1 MKKMNLLVMS
11 LVSAAA
17 LSFSSC
23 SSNDDLGGGAGTQS
37 QVKGFYMTLA
47 VQTPT
52 SNETRTS
59 IENPIPT
66 EDATAE
72 EAAVKNGTFYLVD
85 ANGSVV
91 FSKTL
96 TEADWAGASGAIKNP
111 TTAAKDGKTTLQI
124 EVENVAAG
132 ATYKVYFKAGST
144 NMDTVEPLTIK
155 TGTSKAGVFTATG
168 ITQTFTSTG
177 AFAKP
182 CDTDNNFSM
191 FNQNDATTNGNGY
204 TVTFTDANKVEN
216 NPAKVKYNNTE
227 SESGSAIKIERVTAR
242 VDVPTSTENLLG
254 EYPTNASQAL
264 KNAID
269 DAKKKVSKIE
279 LVRYALSNV
288 TNKTYVMQNWN
299 VADKVWSL
307 AIPTD
312 ATLSQT
318 KDAFGEKYLL
328 KDGGFKA
335 LKGAKNDYIFENN
348 KDEATAMYFEYKVTL
363 DANQFKDA
371 AGELMPADFQDGT
384 FYRYNNVIY
393 TSFAQIMKAYED
405 VTGLFDG
412 KSATDLQTKLAE
424 AKRKPTAE
432 TEKSVETKL
441 AEFREK
447 YGIEVF
453 NEGKTYY
460 KQVIKDNQLSKNV
473 IQRNTI
479 YRLNVNKIFNV
490 GAQVPNGEIDKNG
503 LFYLDVTVTVNPWVL
518 NTQNVE
524 LGD

>member
-23 SSNDDLGGGAGTQS
+23 SSNDDLTGGAGNQS

-52 SNETRTS
+52 SNGTRTS

-66 EDATAE
+66 EDATAV
-72 EAAVKNGTFYLVD
+72 EAAVKSGTFYLVD

-96 TEADWAGASGAIKNP
+96 SNQDWTGAIKDQDGSK
-111 TTAAKDGKTTLQI
+111 KDGKTTLQI
-124 EVENVAAG
+124 QVENVAAG

-144 NMDTVEPLTIK
+144 AMDGVAEPVAAGT
-155 TGTSKAGVFTATG
+155 TGIFTATG
-168 ITQTFTSTG
+168 IEKTFTSTA

-204 TVTFTDANKVEN
+204 TVTFTDANKVETT
-216 NPAKVKYNNTE
+216 PAKVMYNEVE
-227 SESGSAIKIERVTAR
+227 SPIKIERVTAR

-299 VADKVWSL
+299 VANSVWSL

-318 KDAFGEKYLL
+318 KDAFGEKYLF

-335 LKGAKNDYIFENN
+335 WKGAKNDYIFENN

-363 DANQFKDA
+363 DANQFKNA
-371 AGELMPADFQDGT
+371 ASELMPADFQDGT

-393 TSFAQIMKAYED
+393 TSFEQIYNAYAD
-405 VTGLFDG
+405 VAGLFKG
-412 KSATDLQTKLAE
+412 QTAAQLKTELTE
-424 AKRKPTAE
+424 DKKEPTVE
-432 TEKSVETKL
+432 NEKSVETKL
-441 AEFREK
+441 SEFRAK

-460 KQVIKDNQLSKNV
+460 KQVIKDNQLDKNV

-479 YRLNVNKIFNV
+479 YRLQVNKIFNV

-518 NTQNVE
+518 NTQDVE

>member
-23 SSNDDLGGGAGTQS
+23 SSNDDLTGGAGTQS

-52 SNETRTS
+52 SNGTRTS
-59 IENPIPT
+59 IEETTPT
-66 EDATAE
+66 EDATAV

-85 ANGSVV
+85 ANGAVV

-96 TEADWAGASGAIKNP
+96 TGQDWTGAIKDQ
-111 TTAAKDGKTTLQI
+111 AGSQKDGKTTLQI
-124 EVENVAAG
+124 QVENVAAG

-144 NMDTVEPLTIK
+144 NMDTVEPFTIT
-155 TGTSKAGVFTATG
+155 TGTKKTGVFTADG
-168 ITQTFTSTG
+168 IKQTFISTA

-204 TVTFTDANKVEN
+204 TVTFTDANKVETT
-216 NPAKVKYNNTE
+216 PAKVMYNEVE
-227 SESGSAIKIERVTAR
+227 SPIKIERVTAR
-242 VDVPTSTENLLG
+242 VDVPTSTEELLG

-269 DAKKKVSKIE
+269 DAKEKVTKIE

-288 TNKTYVMQNWN
+288 TNKAYVMQNWN
-299 VADKVWSL
+299 VANNVWSL
-307 AIPTD
+307 AIPTG

-348 KDEATAMYFEYKVTL
+348 MSDATAMYFEYKVTL
-363 DANQFKDA
+363 DANQFKNA

-393 TSFAQIMKAYED
+393 TSFEQIMKAYED
-405 VTGLFDG
+405 VTGLFEG
-412 KSATDLQTKLAE
+412 KTAALLKTELE
-424 AKRKPTAE
+424 NAKKVE
-432 TEKSVETKL
+432 TTEGAKDVETKL
-441 AEFREK
+441 SEFRAK

-460 KQVIKDNQLSKNV
+460 KQVIKDNQLDKNV

-479 YRLNVNKIFNV
+479 YRLQVNKIFNI

-518 NTQNVE
+518 NTQDVE

>member
-1 MKKMNLLVMS
+1 MKKMNLLAMS

-85 ANGSVV
+85 EKGSVV

-96 TEADWAGASGAIKNP
+96 SNQDWTGAIKDQDGSK
-111 TTAAKDGKTTLQI
+111 KDGKTTLQI
-124 EVENVAAG
+124 QVENVAAG

-144 NMDTVEPLTIK
+144 AMDGVEEPVAAGT
-155 TGTSKAGVFTATG
+155 TGIFTATG
-168 ITQTFTSTG
+168 IEKTFSSTA

-204 TVTFTDANKVEN
+204 TVKFTDANKVETT
-216 NPAKVKYNNTE
+216 PAKVMYNNTE
-227 SESGSAIKIERVTAR
+227 SAIKIERVTAR
-242 VDVPTSTENLLG
+242 VDVPTSTEELLG
-254 EYPTNASQAL
+254 EYPANASQAL

-269 DAKKKVSKIE
+269 DAKEKVSKIE

-288 TNKTYVMQNWN
+288 TNKTYVMQNWDI
-299 VADKVWSL
+299 VDKVWNL

-318 KDAFGEKYLL
+318 KTDFGEKYLF

-335 LKGAKNDYIFENN
+335 LTGATNDYIFENN
-348 KDEATAMYFEYKVTL
+348 KSDATAMYFEYKVTL
-363 DANQFKDA
+363 DANQFKNA
-371 AGELMPADFQDGT
+371 TGELMPADFQDGT

-393 TSFAQIMKAYED
+393 TSFDQIMKAYAE
-405 VTGLFDG
+405 VAGLFKG
-412 KSATDLQTKLAE
+412 QTADQLKTELTE
-424 AKRKPTAE
+424 DKKEPTVE
-432 TEKSVETKL
+432 SVETKL
-441 AEFREK
+441 AEFRAK

-460 KQVIKDNQLSKNV
+460 KQVITDKQLGKDV

>member
-1 MKKMNLLVMS
+1 MKKMNLLAMS

-66 EDATAE
+66 EDATAV
-72 EAAVKNGTFYLVD
+72 EAAVKSGTFYLVD

-96 TEADWAGASGAIKNP
+96 SNQDWTGAIKDQDGSK
-111 TTAAKDGKTTLQI
+111 KDGKTTLQI

-144 NMDTVEPLTIK
+144 NMDTVEPFTIK

-168 ITQTFTSTG
+168 ITQTFTSTE

-216 NPAKVKYNNTE
+216 NPAKVMYNNAE
-227 SESGSAIKIERVTAR
+227 SAIKIERVTAR

-279 LVRYALSNV
+279 LVRYALSNI
-288 TNKTYVMQNWN
+288 TNKAYVMQNWDI
-299 VADKVWSL
+299 VDKVWNL

-318 KDAFGEKYLL
+318 KTDFGEKYLF
-328 KDGGFKA
+328 KDGGFKDW
-335 LKGAKNDYIFENN
+335 KGAKNDYIFENN

-363 DANQFKDA
+363 DANQFKNA
-371 AGELMPADFQDGT
+371 TGELMPADFQDGT

-393 TSFAQIMKAYED
+393 TSFDQIKKAYAE
-405 VTGLFDG
+405 VAGLFDG
-412 KSATDLQTKLAE
+412 KSATDLQTELAK
-424 AKRKPTAE
+424 AKRKPTVE
-432 TEKSVETKL
+432 NEKSVETKL
-441 AEFREK
+441 AEFRAN

-460 KQVIKDNQLSKNV
+460 KQVIKDNQLDKNV

-479 YRLNVNKIFNV
+479 YRLQVNKIFNI

>member
-23 SSNDDLGGGAGTQS
+23 SSNDDLTGDAGTQS

-52 SNETRTS
+52 SNGTRTS
-59 IENPIPT
+59 IEETTPT
-66 EDATAE
+66 EDATAV

-85 ANGSVV
+85 ANGAVV

-96 TEADWAGASGAIKNP
+96 TGQDWTGAIKDQ
-111 TTAAKDGKTTLQI
+111 AGSQKDGKTTLQI
-124 EVENVAAG
+124 QVENVAAG

-144 NMDTVEPLTIK
+144 NMDTVEPFTIT
-155 TGTSKAGVFTATG
+155 TGTKKTGVFTADG
-168 ITQTFTSTG
+168 IKQTFTSTA

-204 TVTFTDANKVEN
+204 TVTFTDANKVETT
-216 NPAKVKYNNTE
+216 PAKVMYNEVE
-227 SESGSAIKIERVTAR
+227 SPIKIERVTAR

-269 DAKKKVSKIE
+269 DAKKKVTKIE

-288 TNKTYVMQNWN
+288 TNKAYVMQNWN
-299 VADKVWSL
+299 VANNVWSL
-307 AIPTD
+307 AIPTG

-348 KDEATAMYFEYKVTL
+348 MSDATAMYFEYKVTL
-363 DANQFKDA
+363 DANQFKNA

-405 VTGLFDG
+405 VTGLFEG
-412 KSATDLQTKLAE
+412 KTAAQLKTELNE
-424 AKRKPTAE
+424 AKKEPTAE

-441 AEFREK
+441 SEFRAK

-460 KQVIKDNQLSKNV
+460 KQVITDNQLSKNV

-479 YRLNVNKIFNV
+479 YRLQVNKIFNV

-518 NTQNVE
+518 NTQDVE

>member
-1 MKKMNLLVMS
+1 MNLLAMS

-23 SSNDDLGGGAGTQS
+23 SNNDDLGGGAGTQS

-52 SNETRTS
+52 SNGTRTS

-66 EDATAE
+66 EDATAV

-96 TEADWAGASGAIKNP
+96 TGQDWTGAIKGQ
-111 TTAAKDGKTTLQI
+111 TGSQKDGRTTLQI
-124 EVENVAAG
+124 QVENVAAG

-144 NMDTVEPLTIK
+144 NMDTVEPFTIT
-155 TGTSKAGVFTATG
+155 TGTKKTGVFTADG
-168 ITQTFTSTG
+168 ITQTFTSTA

-204 TVTFTDANKVEN
+204 TVTFTDANKVETT
-216 NPAKVKYNNTE
+216 PAKVMYNEVE
-227 SESGSAIKIERVTAR
+227 SPIKIERVTAR
-242 VDVPTSTENLLG
+242 VDVPTSTENLLA

-269 DAKKKVSKIE
+269 DAKKKVTKIE

-288 TNKTYVMQNWN
+288 TNKAYVMQNWN
-299 VADKVWSL
+299 VANNVWSL
-307 AIPTD
+307 AIPTG

-348 KDEATAMYFEYKVTL
+348 MPDATAMYFEYKVTL
-363 DANQFKDA
+363 DANQFKNA

-393 TSFAQIMKAYED
+393 TSFEQIMKAYED
-405 VTGLFDG
+405 VTGLFEG
-412 KSATDLQTKLAE
+412 KTAAQLKTELE
-424 AKRKPTAE
+424 NAKKVE
-432 TEKSVETKL
+432 TTEGAKDVETKL
-441 AEFREK
+441 SEFRAK

-460 KQVIKDNQLSKNV
+460 KQVIKDNQLDKNV

-479 YRLNVNKIFNV
+479 YRLQVNKIFNV

-518 NTQNVE
+518 NVQGVE

>member
-1 MKKMNLLVMS
+1 MNLLVMS

-23 SSNDDLGGGAGTQS
+23 SSNDDLTGGAGTQS

-52 SNETRTS
+52 SNGTRTS
-59 IENPIPT
+59 IENPIPK
-66 EDATAE
+66 EDATAA

-85 ANGSVV
+85 ANGAVV

-96 TEADWAGASGAIKNP
+96 TGQDWTGAIKGQ
-111 TTAAKDGKTTLQI
+111 TGSQKDGRTTLQI
-124 EVENVAAG
+124 QVENVAAG

-144 NMDTVEPLTIK
+144 NMDTVEPFTIT
-155 TGTSKAGVFTATG
+155 TGTKKTGVFTADG
-168 ITQTFTSTG
+168 ITQTFTSTA

-204 TVTFTDANKVEN
+204 TVTFTDANKVETT
-216 NPAKVKYNNTE
+216 PAKVMYNEVE
-227 SESGSAIKIERVTAR
+227 SPIKIERVTAR
-242 VDVPTSTENLLG
+242 VDVPTSTENLLA

-269 DAKKKVSKIE
+269 DAKEKVSKIE

-288 TNKTYVMQNWN
+288 TNKAYVMQNWN
-299 VADKVWSL
+299 VANNVWSL
-307 AIPTD
+307 AIPTG

-335 LKGAKNDYIFENN
+335 VKGAKNDYIFENN

-363 DANQFKDA
+363 DANQFKNA

-393 TSFAQIMKAYED
+393 TSFEQIMKAYED
-405 VTGLFDG
+405 VTGLFEG
-412 KSATDLQTKLAE
+412 KTAAQLKTELE
-424 AKRKPTAE
+424 NAKKVE
-432 TEKSVETKL
+432 TTEGAKDVETKL
-441 AEFREK
+441 SEFRAK

-460 KQVIKDNQLSKNV
+460 KQVITDNQLSKNV

-479 YRLNVNKIFNV
+479 YRLQVNKIFNV

>member
-23 SSNDDLGGGAGTQS
+23 SSNDDLGGGAGTQQS

-52 SNETRTS
+52 SNGTRTS
-59 IENPIPT
+59 INDVPK
-66 EDATAE
+66 EDATAV

-85 ANGSVV
+85 ANGAVV

-96 TEADWAGASGAIKNP
+96 TGQDWTGAIKDQ
-111 TTAAKDGKTTLQI
+111 AGSQKDGKTTLQI
-124 EVENVAAG
+124 QVENVAAG

-144 NMDTVEPLTIK
+144 NMDTVEPFTIT
-155 TGTSKAGVFTATG
+155 TGTKKTGVFTADG
-168 ITQTFTSTG
+168 ITQTFTSTA

-204 TVTFTDANKVEN
+204 TVTFTDANKVETT
-216 NPAKVKYNNTE
+216 PAKVMYNNE
-227 SESGSAIKIERVTAR
+227 ESAIKIERVTAR
-242 VDVPTSTENLLG
+242 VDVPTSTEELLG
-254 EYPTNASQAL
+254 EYPANASQAL

-269 DAKKKVSKIE
+269 DAKKKVTKIE

-288 TNKTYVMQNWN
+288 TNKAYVMQNWN
-299 VADKVWSL
+299 VANNVWSL
-307 AIPTD
+307 AIPTG

-348 KDEATAMYFEYKVTL
+348 MSDATAMYFEYKVTL
-363 DANQFKDA
+363 DANQFKNA

-393 TSFAQIMKAYED
+393 TSFEQIMKAYED
-405 VTGLFDG
+405 VTGLFQG
-412 KSATDLQTKLAE
+412 KSATDLQEELAE
-424 AKRKPTAE
+424 AKKESTADIV
-432 TEKSVETKL
+432 KSVETKL
-441 AEFREK
+441 SEFRAK

-460 KQVIKDNQLSKNV
+460 KQVIKDNQLDKNV

-479 YRLNVNKIFNV
+479 YRLQVNKIFNV

-503 LFYLDVTVTVNPWVL
+503 MFYLDVTVTVNPWVL

>member
-1 MKKMNLLVMS
+1 MNLLVMS

-23 SSNDDLGGGAGTQS
+23 SSNDDLTGGAGTQS

-52 SNETRTS
+52 SNGTRTS
-59 IENPIPT
+59 IEETTPT
-66 EDATAE
+66 EDATAV

-85 ANGSVV
+85 ANGAVV

-96 TEADWAGASGAIKNP
+96 TGQDWTGAIKDQ
-111 TTAAKDGKTTLQI
+111 AGSQKDGKTTLQI
-124 EVENVAAG
+124 QVENVAAG

-144 NMDTVEPLTIK
+144 NMDTVEPFTIT
-155 TGTSKAGVFTATG
+155 TGTKKTGVFTADG
-168 ITQTFTSTG
+168 ITQTFTSTA

-204 TVTFTDANKVEN
+204 TVTFTDANKVETT
-216 NPAKVKYNNTE
+216 PAKVMYNNE
-227 SESGSAIKIERVTAR
+227 ESAIKIERVTAR
-242 VDVPTSTENLLG
+242 VDVPTSTEKLLG
-254 EYPTNASQAL
+254 EYPANASQAL

-269 DAKKKVSKIE
+269 DAKEKVSKIE

-288 TNKTYVMQNWN
+288 TNKAYVMQNWN
-299 VADKVWSL
+299 VANNVWSL
-307 AIPTD
+307 AIPTG

-363 DANQFKDA
+363 DANKFKNA

-393 TSFAQIMKAYED
+393 TSFEQIMKAYED
-405 VTGLFDG
+405 VTGLFEG
-412 KSATDLQTKLAE
+412 KTAAQLKTELE
-424 AKRKPTAE
+424 NAKKVE
-432 TEKSVETKL
+432 TTEGAKDVETKL
-441 AEFREK
+441 SEFRAK

-460 KQVIKDNQLSKNV
+460 KQVIKDNQLDKNV

-479 YRLNVNKIFNV
+479 YRLQVNKIFNV

-518 NTQNVE
+518 NTQDVE

>member
-1 MKKMNLLVMS
+1 MNLLVMS

-23 SSNDDLGGGAGTQS
+23 SSNDDLTGGAGTQS

-52 SNETRTS
+52 SNGTRTS
-59 IENPIPT
+59 INDVPK
-66 EDATAE
+66 EDATAV

-85 ANGSVV
+85 ANGAVV

-96 TEADWAGASGAIKNP
+96 TGQDWTGAIKDQ
-111 TTAAKDGKTTLQI
+111 AGSQKDGKTTLQI
-124 EVENVAAG
+124 QVENVAAG

-144 NMDTVEPLTIK
+144 NMDTVEPFTIT
-155 TGTSKAGVFTATG
+155 TGTKKTGVFTADG
-168 ITQTFTSTG
+168 IKQTFTSTA

-204 TVTFTDANKVEN
+204 TVTFTDANKVETT
-216 NPAKVKYNNTE
+216 PAKVMYNEVE
-227 SESGSAIKIERVTAR
+227 SPIKIERVTAR
-242 VDVPTSTENLLG
+242 VDVPTSTEELLG
-254 EYPTNASQAL
+254 EYPANASQAL

-269 DAKKKVSKIE
+269 DAKKKVTKIE

-288 TNKTYVMQNWN
+288 TNKAYVMQNWN
-299 VADKVWSL
+299 VANYVWSL
-307 AIPTD
+307 AIPTG
-312 ATLSQT
+312 AKLSQT

-348 KDEATAMYFEYKVTL
+348 MSDATAMYFEYKVTL
-363 DANQFKDA
+363 DANQFKNA

-393 TSFAQIMKAYED
+393 TSFDQIMKAYED
-405 VTGLFDG
+405 VTGLFQG
-412 KSATDLQTKLAE
+412 QTAGQLQEELAE
-424 AKRKPTAE
+424 AKKEPTAD

-441 AEFREK
+441 SEFRAK

-460 KQVIKDNQLSKNV
+460 KQVITDNQLSKNV

-479 YRLNVNKIFNV
+479 YRLQVNKIFNV

-503 LFYLDVTVTVNPWVL
+503 MFYLDVTVTVNPWVL
-518 NTQNVE
+518 NTQDVE

>member
-23 SSNDDLGGGAGTQS
+23 SSNDDLTRGGAGTQS

-52 SNETRTS
+52 SNGTRTS

-66 EDATAE
+66 EDATAV
-72 EAAVKNGTFYLVD
+72 EAAVKTGTFYLVD
-85 ANGSVV
+85 SKGTVV

-96 TEADWAGASGAIKNP
+96 TAQDWSGAVKDQ
-111 TTAAKDGKTTLQI
+111 ADSKKDGKTTLQI
-124 EVENVAAG
+124 QVENVAAG

-144 NMDTVEPLTIK
+144 AMDGVAEPVAAGT
-155 TGTSKAGVFTATG
+155 TGIFTATG
-168 ITQTFTSTG
+168 IEKTFTAAT
-177 AFAKP
+177 AFDKTCAG
-182 CDTDNNFSM
+182 DNNFSM
-191 FNQNDATTNGNGY
+191 FNQNDGTTNGNGY
-204 TVTFTDANKVEN
+204 TVQFTDDNKVATT
-216 NPAKVKYNNTE
+216 PAKVKYNNVK
-227 SESGSAIKIERVTAR
+227 SAIKIERVTAR
-242 VDVPTSTENLLG
+242 VDVPTSATKLTTEEL
-254 EYPTNASQAL
+254 PSTASQAL
-264 KNAID
+264 KNAVK
-269 DAKKKVSKIE
+269 DAKNKVKNIE
-279 LVRYALSNV
+279 LVSYALSNV
-288 TNKTYVMQNWN
+288 TNKTYVMQTWI
-299 VADKVWSL
+299 DKNL
-307 AIPTD
+307 TIPEGV
-312 ATLSQT
+312 TLSQPKT
-318 KDAFGEKYLL
+318 AFGTKYLL
-328 KDGGFKA
+328 DATCFKPLA
-335 LKGAKNDYIFENN
+335 TATNDYIFENN
-348 KDEATAMYFEYKVTL
+348 KAGEEATAMYFEYKVTL
-363 DANQFKDA
+363 DGTKFE
-371 AGELMPADFQDGT
+371 GPADSDDGT

-393 TSFAQIMKAYED
+393 TSFAQIYKAYAE
-405 VTGLFDG
+405 VAGLFEG
-412 KSATDLQTKLAE
+412 KTAKALKDELTE
-424 AKRKPTAE
+424 AKKAPTAK

-441 AEFREK
+441 SEFRAK

-460 KQVIKDNQLSKNV
+460 KQVITDKQLGKDV

-518 NTQNVE
+518 NTQDVT

>member
-1 MKKMNLLVMS
+1 MNLLAMS

-66 EDATAE
+66 EDATAV
-72 EAAVKNGTFYLVD
+72 EAAVKSGTFYLVD

-96 TEADWAGASGAIKNP
+96 SNQDWTGAIKDQDGSK
-111 TTAAKDGKTTLQI
+111 KDGKTTLQI

-144 NMDTVEPLTIK
+144 NMDTVEPITIT
-155 TGTSKAGVFTATG
+155 TGTKKTGVFTVDG

-204 TVTFTDANKVEN
+204 TVKFTDANKVETT
-216 NPAKVKYNNTE
+216 PAKVMYNNTE
-227 SESGSAIKIERVTAR
+227 SAIKIERVTAR
-242 VDVPTSTENLLG
+242 VDVPTSAEAITG
-254 EYPTNASQAL
+254 EYPANASQAL

-269 DAKKKVSKIE
+269 DANKKVTKIE
-279 LVRYALSNV
+279 LVRYALSNI
-288 TNKTYVMQNWN
+288 TNKAYVMQNWD
-299 VADKVWSL
+299 VANSVWSL

-318 KDAFGEKYLL
+318 KDAFGEKYLF

-335 LKGAKNDYIFENN
+335 LTGATNDYIFENN
-348 KDEATAMYFEYKVTL
+348 KSDATAMYFEYKVTL
-363 DANQFKDA
+363 DANQFKNA
-371 AGELMPADFQDGT
+371 AVAVVKRSAFSNLFSEPNSPA
-384 FYRYNNVIY
+384 
-393 TSFAQIMKAYED
+393 
-405 VTGLFDG
+405 GL
-412 KSATDLQTKLAE
+412 
-424 AKRKPTAE
+424 
-432 TEKSVETKL
+432 
-441 AEFREK
+441 
-447 YGIEVF
+447 
-453 NEGKTYY
+453 
-460 KQVIKDNQLSKNV
+460 
-473 IQRNTI
+473 
-479 YRLNVNKIFNV
+479 
-490 GAQVPNGEIDKNG
+490 
-503 LFYLDVTVTVNPWVL
+503 
-518 NTQNVE
+518 
-524 LGD
+524 

>member
-1 MKKMNLLVMS
+1 MS

-23 SSNDDLGGGAGTQS
+23 SSNDDLTGGAGTQS

-52 SNETRTS
+52 SNGTRTS
-59 IENPIPT
+59 IENPIPK
-66 EDATAE
+66 EDATAA

-85 ANGSVV
+85 ANGAVV

-96 TEADWAGASGAIKNP
+96 TGQDWTGAIKGQ
-111 TTAAKDGKTTLQI
+111 TGSQKDGRTTLQI
-124 EVENVAAG
+124 QVENVAAG

-144 NMDTVEPLTIK
+144 NMDTVEPFTIT
-155 TGTSKAGVFTATG
+155 TGTKKTGVFTADG
-168 ITQTFTSTG
+168 ITQTFTSTA

-204 TVTFTDANKVEN
+204 TVTFTDANKVETT
-216 NPAKVKYNNTE
+216 PAKVMYNEVE
-227 SESGSAIKIERVTAR
+227 SPIKIERVTAR

-269 DAKKKVSKIE
+269 DAKKKVTKIE

-299 VADKVWSL
+299 VANRVWSL

-335 LKGAKNDYIFENN
+335 MKGATNDYIFENN
-348 KDEATAMYFEYKVTL
+348 MSDATAMYFEYKVTL
-363 DANQFKDA
+363 DANQFKNA

-405 VTGLFDG
+405 VTGLFEG
-412 KSATDLQTKLAE
+412 KTAAQLKTELE
-424 AKRKPTAE
+424 NAKKVE
-432 TEKSVETKL
+432 TTEGAKDVETKL
-441 AEFREK
+441 SEFRAK

-460 KQVIKDNQLSKNV
+460 KQVITDNQLSKNV

-479 YRLNVNKIFNV
+479 YRLQVNKIFNV

-518 NTQNVE
+518 NTQDVE

>member
-1 MKKMNLLVMS
+1 MKKMNLLAMS

-23 SSNDDLGGGAGTQS
+23 SSNDDLTGGAGTQQS

-52 SNETRTS
+52 SNGTRTS
-59 IENPIPT
+59 IDRVPT
-66 EDATAE
+66 EDATAV

-85 ANGSVV
+85 SKGTVV

-96 TEADWAGASGAIKNP
+96 TAQDWSGAVKDV
-111 TTAAKDGKTTLQI
+111 ADSKKDGRTTLQI
-124 EVENVAAG
+124 QVENVAAG

-144 NMDTVEPLTIK
+144 NMDTVEPFTIT
-155 TGTSKAGVFTATG
+155 TGTSKSGVFTVDG
-168 ITQTFTSTG
+168 IKQTFTAQNPFDKTCAG
-177 AFAKP
+177 
-182 CDTDNNFSM
+182 DNNFSM

-204 TVTFTDANKVEN
+204 TVTFTDANKVETT
-216 NPAKVKYNNTE
+216 PAKVMYGNAE
-227 SESGSAIKIERVTAR
+227 SAIKIERVTAR
-242 VDVPTSTENLLG
+242 VDVPTSTEALLG
-254 EYPTNASQAL
+254 EYPANASQAL

-269 DAKKKVSKIE
+269 DAKKKVTKIE

-288 TNKTYVMQNWN
+288 TNKTYVMQNWD
-299 VADKVWSL
+299 VVDKVYNL
-307 AIPTD
+307 AIPTG

-335 LKGAKNDYIFENN
+335 MKGATNDYIFENN

-363 DANQFKDA
+363 DANQFKNA
-371 AGELMPADFQDGT
+371 AGELMPADFEDGT

-393 TSFAQIMKAYED
+393 TSFDQIMKAYED
-405 VTGLFDG
+405 VTGLFQG
-412 KSATDLQTKLAE
+412 KSATDLQEELAE
-424 AKRKPTAE
+424 AKTEPKAD

-441 AEFREK
+441 SEFRDK

-460 KQVIKDNQLSKNV
+460 KQVITDNQLGKDV

-479 YRLNVNKIFNV
+479 YRLQVNKIFNV

-503 LFYLDVTVTVNPWVL
+503 MFYLDVTVTVNPWVL
-518 NTQNVE
+518 NTQDVE

>member
-23 SSNDDLGGGAGTQS
+23 SSNDDLAGGGSGNQS

-52 SNETRTS
+52 SNGTRTS
-59 IENPIPT
+59 IVKPT

-85 ANGSVV
+85 ANGAVV

-96 TEADWAGASGAIKNP
+96 SAADWAGASGAIKDP
-111 TTAAKDGKTTLQI
+111 TTTAKDGKTTLKI

-132 ATYKVYFKAGST
+132 ATYRVYFKAGST
-144 NMDTVEPLTIK
+144 PMDAVEPITIA
-155 TGTSKAGVFTATG
+155 TGTSKTGIFTATG
-168 ITQTFTSTG
+168 ITQTFTANTC
-177 AFAKP
+177 AVAN
-182 CDTDNNFSM
+182 DFSM
-191 FNQNDATTNGNGY
+191 FNQNDKTNKGNGY
-204 TVTFTDANKVEN
+204 TVTFTNKNKEGADN
-216 NPAKVKYNNTE
+216 FEPAEVKYE
-227 SESGSAIKIERVTAR
+227 GQVAPIKIERVTAR
-242 VDVPTSTENLLG
+242 VDVPTSKEKLAG
-254 EYPTNASQAL
+254 EYPANATQAL

-288 TNKTYVMQNWN
+288 TNKTYVMQNWD
-299 VADKVWSL
+299 VAGQVWNL
-307 AIPTD
+307 AIPKD

-328 KDGGFKA
+328 KDGGFKP
-335 LKGAKNDYIFENN
+335 LKDAKNDYIFENN

-363 DANQFKDA
+363 DGTKFE
-371 AGELMPADFQDGT
+371 GTADCTDGT

-393 TSFAQIMKAYED
+393 TSFAQIMKAYKD
-405 VTGLFDG
+405 VTGLFEG
-412 KSATDLQTKLAE
+412 KTADQLKTELAE
-424 AKRKPTAE
+424 AKKEPTAK

-441 AEFREK
+441 AEFRAK

-460 KQVIKDNQLSKNV
+460 KQVIKDNQLDKNV

-479 YRLNVNKIFNV
+479 YRLQVNKIFNV

-518 NTQNVE
+518 NVQGVE

>member
-52 SNETRTS
+52 SNGTRTS

-85 ANGSVV
+85 ANGAVV

-96 TEADWAGASGAIKNP
+96 TGQDWKGAIKDQ
-111 TTAAKDGKTTLQI
+111 ADSKKDGTTTLKI

-144 NMDTVEPLTIK
+144 KMDIVEPFTIP
-155 TGTSKAGVFTATG
+155 TGTSKTG
-168 ITQTFTSTG
+168 IFTVDGIKQTFT
-177 AFAKP
+177 AQKP
-182 CDTDNNFSM
+182 FDKTCAEDNNFSM

-204 TVTFTDANKVEN
+204 TVKFTNQNKEGAKDFK
-216 NPAKVKYNNTE
+216 PAEVKYGDKT
-227 SESGSAIKIERVTAR
+227 APIKIERVTAR
-242 VDVPTSTENLLG
+242 VDVPTSASTLTTEPL
-254 EYPTNASQAL
+254 PADASPAL
-264 KNAID
+264 KKAVD
-269 DAKKKVSKIE
+269 DAKEKVSKIE

-288 TNKTYVMQNWN
+288 TNKTYVMQNWD
-299 VADKVWSL
+299 VANDVWSL

-335 LKGAKNDYIFENN
+335 LTGATNDYIFENN
-348 KDEATAMYFEYKVTL
+348 NSDATAMYFEYKVTL
-363 DANQFKDA
+363 NEDLAKE
-371 AGELMPADFQDGT
+371 GVADFTDGT
-384 FYRYNNVIY
+384 FYRYNNKIY
-393 TSFAQIMKAYED
+393 TSFEQIYNAYAE
-405 VTGLFDG
+405 VAGLFEG
-412 KSATDLQTKLAE
+412 KSAAEMKTALTE
-424 AKRKPTAE
+424 AKTEPTVE
-432 TEKSVETKL
+432 TENSVETKL
-441 AEFREK
+441 ADFRAK

-453 NEGKTYY
+453 NKGLTYY
-460 KQVIKDNQLSKNV
+460 KQVIKDNQLNKNV

-479 YRLNVNKIFNV
+479 YRLQVNKIFNV

-518 NTQNVE
+518 NTQDVT

>member
-1 MKKMNLLVMS
+1 MNLLVMS

-23 SSNDDLGGGAGTQS
+23 SSNDDLTGGAGTQS

-52 SNETRTS
+52 SNGTRTS

-66 EDATAE
+66 EDATAV

-85 ANGSVV
+85 ANGAVV

-96 TEADWAGASGAIKNP
+96 TGQDWTGAIKDQ
-111 TTAAKDGKTTLQI
+111 AGSQKDGKTTLQI
-124 EVENVAAG
+124 QVENVAAG

-144 NMDTVEPLTIK
+144 NMDTVEPFTIT
-155 TGTSKAGVFTATG
+155 TGTKKTGVFTADG
-168 ITQTFTSTG
+168 ITQTFTSTA

-204 TVTFTDANKVEN
+204 TVTFTDANKVETT
-216 NPAKVKYNNTE
+216 PAKVMYNEVE
-227 SESGSAIKIERVTAR
+227 SPIKIERVTAR
-242 VDVPTSTENLLG
+242 VDVPTSTEELLG
-254 EYPTNASQAL
+254 EYPANASQAL

-269 DAKKKVSKIE
+269 DAKKKVTKIE

-288 TNKTYVMQNWN
+288 TNKAYVMQNWN
-299 VADKVWSL
+299 VANNVWSL
-307 AIPTD
+307 AIPTG

-348 KDEATAMYFEYKVTL
+348 MSDATAMYFEYKVTL
-363 DANQFKDA
+363 DANQFKNA

-393 TSFAQIMKAYED
+393 TSFEQIMKAYED
-405 VTGLFDG
+405 VAGLFEG
-412 KSATDLQTKLAE
+412 KTAAQLKTELE
-424 AKRKPTAE
+424 NAKKVE
-432 TEKSVETKL
+432 TTEGAKDVETKL
-441 AEFREK
+441 SEFRAK

-460 KQVIKDNQLSKNV
+460 KQVIKDNQLDKNV

-479 YRLNVNKIFNV
+479 YRLQVNKIFNV

-518 NTQNVE
+518 NVQGVE

>member
-23 SSNDDLGGGAGTQS
+23 SSNDDLTGGAGNQS

-52 SNETRTS
+52 SNGTRTS

-66 EDATAE
+66 EDATAA

-85 ANGSVV
+85 TNGAVV

-96 TEADWAGASGAIKNP
+96 TGQDWTGAIKDQ
-111 TTAAKDGKTTLQI
+111 TGSQKDGKTTLKI

-144 NMDTVEPLTIK
+144 NMDTVEPFTIT
-155 TGTSKAGVFTATG
+155 TGTSKTGVFTTTG
-168 ITQTFTSTG
+168 ITQTFTSTS

-182 CDTDNNFSM
+182 CDTDNDFSM

-204 TVTFTDANKVEN
+204 TVTFTDANKVETT
-216 NPAKVKYNNTE
+216 PAKVMYNNVE
-227 SESGSAIKIERVTAR
+227 SAIKIERVTAR
-242 VDVPTSTENLLG
+242 VDVPTSTEALLG
-254 EYPTNASQAL
+254 EYPANASQAL

-299 VADKVWSL
+299 VANNVWSL

-312 ATLSQT
+312 AKLSQT

-335 LKGAKNDYIFENN
+335 LNGATNDYIFENN

-363 DANQFKDA
+363 DGNKFEGK
-371 AGELMPADFQDGT
+371 ADCTDGT

-393 TSFAQIMKAYED
+393 TSFEQIMKAYED
-405 VTGLFDG
+405 VAGLFEG
-412 KSATDLQTKLAE
+412 KTAAQLKSELEK
-424 AKRKPTAE
+424 AKEVEGAKD
-432 TEKSVETKL
+432 VETKL
-441 AEFREK
+441 SEFRAK

-460 KQVIKDNQLSKNV
+460 KQVIKDNQLDKNV

-479 YRLNVNKIFNV
+479 YRLKVNKIFNV

>member
-23 SSNDDLGGGAGTQS
+23 SSNDDLTGGAGTQS

-52 SNETRTS
+52 SNGTRTS

-66 EDATAE
+66 EDATAA

-85 ANGSVV
+85 ANGAVV

-96 TEADWAGASGAIKNP
+96 TGQDWTGAIKDQ
-111 TTAAKDGKTTLQI
+111 AGSQKDGKTTLQI
-124 EVENVAAG
+124 QVENVAAG

-144 NMDTVEPLTIK
+144 NMDTVEPFTIT
-155 TGTSKAGVFTATG
+155 TGTKKTGVFTADG
-168 ITQTFTSTG
+168 IKQTFTSTA

-204 TVTFTDANKVEN
+204 TVTFTDANKVETT
-216 NPAKVKYNNTE
+216 PAKVMYNEVE
-227 SESGSAIKIERVTAR
+227 SPIKIERVTAR
-242 VDVPTSTENLLG
+242 VDVPTSTEKLLG
-254 EYPTNASQAL
+254 EYPANASQAL

-269 DAKKKVSKIE
+269 DAKKKVTKIE

-288 TNKTYVMQNWN
+288 TNKAYVMQNWN
-299 VADKVWSL
+299 VANNVWSL
-307 AIPTD
+307 AIPTG

-363 DANQFKDA
+363 DANKFKNA

-393 TSFAQIMKAYED
+393 TSFEQIMKAYED
-405 VTGLFDG
+405 VTGLFEG
-412 KSATDLQTKLAE
+412 KTAAQLKTELAE
-424 AKRKPTAE
+424 AKKEPTAE

-441 AEFREK
+441 SEFRAK

-460 KQVIKDNQLSKNV
+460 KQVITDNQLSKNV

-479 YRLNVNKIFNV
+479 YRLQVNKIFNV

-518 NTQNVE
+518 NTQDVE

>member
-23 SSNDDLGGGAGTQS
+23 SSNDDLTGGAGTQS

-52 SNETRTS
+52 SNGTRTS

-85 ANGSVV
+85 ANGAIV

-96 TEADWAGASGAIKNP
+96 TGQDWTGAIKGQTGSQKN
-111 TTAAKDGKTTLQI
+111 GKTTLQI
-124 EVENVAAG
+124 QVENVAAG

-144 NMDTVEPLTIK
+144 NMDTVEPFTIT
-155 TGTSKAGVFTATG
+155 TGTKKTGVFTVDG
-168 ITQTFTSTG
+168 IKQTFTAQNPFDKTCAG
-177 AFAKP
+177 DK
-182 CDTDNNFSM
+182 NFSM

-204 TVTFTDANKVEN
+204 TVTFTDANKVETT
-216 NPAKVKYNNTE
+216 PAKVMYNEVE
-227 SESGSAIKIERVTAR
+227 SPIKIERVTAR
-242 VDVPTSTENLLG
+242 VDVPTSTENLLA

-269 DAKKKVSKIE
+269 DAKKKVTKIE

-288 TNKTYVMQNWN
+288 TNKAYVMQNWN
-299 VADKVWSL
+299 VANNVWSL
-307 AIPTD
+307 AIPTG

-348 KDEATAMYFEYKVTL
+348 MSDATAMYFEYKVTL
-363 DANQFKDA
+363 DANQFKNA

-393 TSFAQIMKAYED
+393 TSFEQIMKAYED
-405 VTGLFDG
+405 VTGLFEG
-412 KSATDLQTKLAE
+412 KTAAQLKTELE
-424 AKRKPTAE
+424 NAKKVE
-432 TEKSVETKL
+432 TTEGAKDVETKL
-441 AEFREK
+441 SEFRAK

-460 KQVIKDNQLSKNV
+460 KQVITDNQLSKNV

-479 YRLNVNKIFNV
+479 YRLQVNKIFNV

-518 NTQNVE
+518 NVQGVE

>member
-52 SNETRTS
+52 SNGTRTAL
-59 IENPIPT
+59 PDGT
-66 EDATAE
+66 DKREDATAV

-111 TTAAKDGKTTLQI
+111 TTAAKDGKTTLKI

-144 NMDTVEPLTIK
+144 VMDKVEPFTIT
-155 TGTSKAGVFTATG
+155 TGTSKAGIFTAEG
-168 ITQTFTSTG
+168 IKQTFT
-177 AFAKP
+177 APKP
-182 CDTDNNFSM
+182 FDKTCAVDNNFSM
-191 FNQNDATTNGNGY
+191 FNQNDATRDGNGY
-204 TVTFTDANKVEN
+204 TVTFTNANKEGADN
-216 NPAKVKYNNTE
+216 FAPAEVKYDGKT
-227 SESGSAIKIERVTAR
+227 APIKIERVTAR
-242 VDVPTSTENLLG
+242 VDVPTSAETLEG
-254 EYPTNASQAL
+254 KYPANASQAL

-269 DAKKKVSKIE
+269 DAKKKVTKIE
-279 LVRYALSNV
+279 LVQYALSNV

-299 VADKVWSL
+299 KAESGWSL
-307 AIPTD
+307 LIPGD
-312 ATLSQT
+312 ATLSKT
-318 KDAFGEKYLL
+318 KTDFGEKYLF
-328 KDGGFKA
+328 KDGGFKD
-335 LKGAKNDYIFENN
+335 LKGATNDYIFENN

-363 DANQFKDA
+363 DGTKFE
-371 AGELMPADFQDGT
+371 GTADFTDGT

-393 TSFAQIMKAYED
+393 TSFAQILKAYKD
-405 VTGLFDG
+405 VAGLFEG
-412 KSATDLQTKLAE
+412 KSATDLQKELKE
-424 AKRKPTAE
+424 AKTKPTAE

-441 AEFREK
+441 SEFRAK

-460 KQVIKDNQLSKNV
+460 KQVITDNQLSKNV

-518 NTQNVE
+518 NVQNVQ

>member
-23 SSNDDLGGGAGTQS
+23 SSNDDLTGGAGTQS

-52 SNETRTS
+52 SNGTRTS
-59 IENPIPT
+59 IENPIPK
-66 EDATAE
+66 EDATAA

-85 ANGSVV
+85 ANGAVV

-96 TEADWAGASGAIKNP
+96 TGQDWTGAIKGQ
-111 TTAAKDGKTTLQI
+111 TGSQKDGRTTLQI
-124 EVENVAAG
+124 QVENVAAG

-144 NMDTVEPLTIK
+144 NMDTVEPFTIT
-155 TGTSKAGVFTATG
+155 TGTKKTGVFTADG
-168 ITQTFTSTG
+168 ITQTFTSTA

-204 TVTFTDANKVEN
+204 TVTFTDANKVETT
-216 NPAKVKYNNTE
+216 PAKVMYNEVE
-227 SESGSAIKIERVTAR
+227 SPIKIERVTAR
-242 VDVPTSTENLLG
+242 VDVPTSTENLLA

-269 DAKKKVSKIE
+269 DAKEKVSKIE

-288 TNKTYVMQNWN
+288 TNKAYVMQNWN
-299 VADKVWSL
+299 VANNVWSL
-307 AIPTD
+307 AIPTG

-335 LKGAKNDYIFENN
+335 LKGC
-348 KDEATAMYFEYKVTL
+348 
-363 DANQFKDA
+363 
-371 AGELMPADFQDGT
+371 
-384 FYRYNNVIY
+384 
-393 TSFAQIMKAYED
+393 
-405 VTGLFDG
+405 
-412 KSATDLQTKLAE
+412 
-424 AKRKPTAE
+424 
-432 TEKSVETKL
+432 
-441 AEFREK
+441 
-447 YGIEVF
+447 
-453 NEGKTYY
+453 
-460 KQVIKDNQLSKNV
+460 
-473 IQRNTI
+473 
-479 YRLNVNKIFNV
+479 
-490 GAQVPNGEIDKNG
+490 
-503 LFYLDVTVTVNPWVL
+503 
-518 NTQNVE
+518 
-524 LGD
+524 

>member
-23 SSNDDLGGGAGTQS
+23 SSNDDLTGGAGTQS

-52 SNETRTS
+52 SNGTRTS

-85 ANGSVV
+85 ANGAVV

-96 TEADWAGASGAIKNP
+96 TGQDWTGAIKGQTGSQKN
-111 TTAAKDGKTTLQI
+111 GKTTLQI
-124 EVENVAAG
+124 QVENVAAG

-144 NMDTVEPLTIK
+144 NMDTVEPFTIT
-155 TGTSKAGVFTATG
+155 TGTKKTGVFTVDG
-168 ITQTFTSTG
+168 IKQTFTAQNPFDKTCAG
-177 AFAKP
+177 DK
-182 CDTDNNFSM
+182 NFSM

-204 TVTFTDANKVEN
+204 TVTFTDANKVETT
-216 NPAKVKYNNTE
+216 PAKVMYNEVE
-227 SESGSAIKIERVTAR
+227 SPIKIERVTAR
-242 VDVPTSTENLLG
+242 VDVPTSTENLLA

-269 DAKKKVSKIE
+269 DAKKKVTKIE

-288 TNKTYVMQNWN
+288 TNKAYVMQNWN
-299 VADKVWSL
+299 VANNVWSL
-307 AIPTD
+307 AIPTG

-328 KDGGFKA
+328 KDGGFKT

-348 KDEATAMYFEYKVTL
+348 MSDATAMYFEYKVTL
-363 DANQFKDA
+363 DANQFKNA

-393 TSFAQIMKAYED
+393 TSFEQIMKAYED
-405 VTGLFDG
+405 VTGLFEG
-412 KSATDLQTKLAE
+412 KTAAQLKTELE
-424 AKRKPTAE
+424 NAKKVE
-432 TEKSVETKL
+432 TTEGAKDVETKL
-441 AEFREK
+441 SEFRAK

-460 KQVIKDNQLSKNV
+460 KQVIKDNQLDKNV

-479 YRLNVNKIFNV
+479 YRLQVNKIFNV

-518 NTQNVE
+518 NTQDVE

>member
-1 MKKMNLLVMS
+1 MNLLVMS

-23 SSNDDLGGGAGTQS
+23 SSNDDLTGGAGTQS

-52 SNETRTS
+52 SNGTRTS

-66 EDATAE
+66 EDATAV

-85 ANGSVV
+85 ANGAVV

-96 TEADWAGASGAIKNP
+96 TGQDWTGAIKGQ
-111 TTAAKDGKTTLQI
+111 TGSQKDGKTTLQI
-124 EVENVAAG
+124 QVENVAAG

-144 NMDTVEPLTIK
+144 NMDTVEPFTIT
-155 TGTSKAGVFTATG
+155 TGTKKTGVFTADG
-168 ITQTFTSTG
+168 ITQTFTSTA

-204 TVTFTDANKVEN
+204 TVTFTDANKVETT
-216 NPAKVKYNNTE
+216 PAKVMYNE
-227 SESGSAIKIERVTAR
+227 VESAIKIERVTAR
-242 VDVPTSTENLLG
+242 VDVPTSTENLLA

-288 TNKTYVMQNWN
+288 TNKTYVMQNWD
-299 VADKVWSL
+299 VANRVWSL

-335 LKGAKNDYIFENN
+335 MKGATNDYIFENN

-363 DANQFKDA
+363 DANQFKNA

-393 TSFAQIMKAYED
+393 TSFEQIMKAYED
-405 VTGLFDG
+405 VTGLFEG
-412 KSATDLQTKLAE
+412 KTAAQLKTELE
-424 AKRKPTAE
+424 NAKKVE
-432 TEKSVETKL
+432 TTEGAKDVETKL
-441 AEFREK
+441 SEFRAK

-460 KQVIKDNQLSKNV
+460 KQVIRDNQLSKNV

-479 YRLNVNKIFNV
+479 YRLQVNKIFNV

-518 NTQNVE
+518 NTQDVE

>member
-1 MKKMNLLVMS
+1 MS

-23 SSNDDLGGGAGTQS
+23 SSNDDLTGGAGTQS

-59 IENPIPT
+59 IKNPIPT
-66 EDATAE
+66 EDATAV

-85 ANGSVV
+85 EKGSIV
-91 FSKTL
+91 FSKAL
-96 TEADWAGASGAIKNP
+96 TGKDWTGAVKDKADSQ
-111 TTAAKDGKTTLQI
+111 KDGQTILQI
-124 EVENVAAG
+124 QVENVAAG

-144 NMDTVEPLTIK
+144 KMDNTAEPFTIEK
-155 TGTSKAGVFTATG
+155 GKSVPGVFTATG

-182 CDTDNNFSM
+182 CDTDNDFSM

-227 SESGSAIKIERVTAR
+227 SAIKIERVTAR
-242 VDVPTSTENLLG
+242 VDVPTSTEALLG
-254 EYPTNASQAL
+254 EYPANASQAL

-269 DAKKKVSKIE
+269 DAKEKVSKIE

-288 TNKTYVMQNWN
+288 TNKTYVMQNWD
-299 VADKVWSL
+299 VANDVWSL
-307 AIPTD
+307 AIPSD

-318 KDAFGEKYLL
+318 KDAFGEKYLF

-335 LKGAKNDYIFENN
+335 LTGATNDYIFENN
-348 KDEATAMYFEYKVTL
+348 KSDATAMYFEYKVTL
-363 DANQFKDA
+363 DKTQFE
-371 AGELMPADFQDGT
+371 GTADFDDGT

-393 TSFAQIMKAYED
+393 TSFAQIYKAYAE
-405 VTGLFDG
+405 VAGLFEG
-412 KSATDLQTKLAE
+412 KTAAEMKTALTE
-424 AKRKPTAE
+424 AKTEPTADS
-432 TEKSVETKL
+432 EKSVETKL
-441 AEFREK
+441 SEFRAQ

-460 KQVIKDNQLSKNV
+460 KQVITDNQLSKNV

-479 YRLNVNKIFNV
+479 YRLKVNKIFNV
-490 GAQVPNGEIDKNG
+490 GAQVPNGEVTENE
-503 LFYLDVTVTVNPWVL
+503 FYYLNVTVTVNPWVL
-518 NTQNVE
+518 NTEDVNLQ
-524 LGD
+524 

>member
-1 MKKMNLLVMS
+1 MNLLVMS

-23 SSNDDLGGGAGTQS
+23 SSNDDLTGGGAGTQS

-52 SNETRTS
+52 SNGTRTS

-66 EDATAE
+66 EDATAV
-72 EAAVKNGTFYLVD
+72 EAAVKTGTFYLVD
-85 ANGSVV
+85 SKGTVV

-96 TEADWAGASGAIKNP
+96 NAQDWSGAVKDQ
-111 TTAAKDGKTTLQI
+111 ADSKKDGRTTLQI
-124 EVENVAAG
+124 QVENVAAG

-144 NMDTVEPLTIK
+144 AMDGVTEPVAAGT
-155 TGTSKAGVFTATG
+155 TGIFTATG
-168 ITQTFTSTG
+168 IEKTFTAAA
-177 AFAKP
+177 AFDKTCAG
-182 CDTDNNFSM
+182 DNNFSM

-204 TVTFTDANKVEN
+204 TVTFTDANKVETT
-216 NPAKVKYNNTE
+216 PAKVKYNEVE
-227 SESGSAIKIERVTAR
+227 SPIKIERVTAR
-242 VDVPTSTENLLG
+242 VDVPTSTEEVVKE
-254 EYPTNASQAL
+254 EYPANASEAL
-264 KNAID
+264 KRAID

-299 VADKVWSL
+299 VANNVYSL

-318 KDAFGEKYLL
+318 KDDFGTKYLL
-328 KDGGFKA
+328 KEGGFKA
-335 LKGAKNDYIFENN
+335 LKGATNDYIFENN

-363 DANQFKDA
+363 DANQFKNA
-371 AGELMPADFQDGT
+371 AGELMPADFEDGT

-393 TSFAQIMKAYED
+393 TSFDQIMKAYAD

-412 KSATDLQTKLAE
+412 MSATDLQKELAE
-424 AKRKPTAE
+424 AKKAPTAE

-441 AEFREK
+441 ADFRDK

-460 KQVIKDNQLSKNV
+460 KQVIKDNQLDQNV

-479 YRLNVNKIFNV
+479 YRLQVNKIFNV

-518 NTQNVE
+518 NVQGVE

>member
-1 MKKMNLLVMS
+1 MNLLAMS

-23 SSNDDLGGGAGTQS
+23 SNNDDLGGGAGTQS

-52 SNETRTS
+52 SNGTRTS

-66 EDATAE
+66 EDATAA

-85 ANGSVV
+85 ANGAVV

-96 TEADWAGASGAIKNP
+96 TGQDWTGAIKDQ
-111 TTAAKDGKTTLQI
+111 TGSQKDGKTTLQI
-124 EVENVAAG
+124 QVENVAAG

-144 NMDTVEPLTIK
+144 NMDTVEPFTIT
-155 TGTSKAGVFTATG
+155 TGTSKTGVFTATG

-191 FNQNDATTNGNGY
+191 FNQNDATTDGNGY
-204 TVTFTDANKVEN
+204 TVTFTDANKVEAT
-216 NPAKVKYNNTE
+216 PAKVMYNNTE
-227 SESGSAIKIERVTAR
+227 KAIKIERVTAR
-242 VDVPTSTENLLG
+242 VDVPTSTEALLG
-254 EYPTNASQAL
+254 EYPANASQAL

-269 DAKKKVSKIE
+269 DAKKKVTKIE
-279 LVRYALSNV
+279 LVRYALSNI
-288 TNKTYVMQNWN
+288 TNKAYVMQNWN
-299 VADKVWSL
+299 VANSVWSL

-312 ATLSQT
+312 ATLAQT

-335 LKGAKNDYIFENN
+335 LKGATNDYIFENN
-348 KDEATAMYFEYKVTL
+348 KDDATAMYFEYKVTL
-363 DANQFKDA
+363 DANQFKNA
-371 AGELMPADFQDGT
+371 AGELMPADCPDGT

-405 VTGLFDG
+405 VTGLFEG
-412 KSATDLQTKLAE
+412 KTAAQLKTELDE
-424 AKRKPTAE
+424 AKKEPTAA

-441 AEFREK
+441 AEFRAK

-460 KQVIKDNQLSKNV
+460 KQVIKDNQLDKNV

-479 YRLNVNKIFNV
+479 YRLQVNKIFNV